1 MIHVTA
7 RLSGIDLAGAMSEV
21 RSRLAG
27 LRLPPGVTLEYGG
40 LYAEQQRAFAELTLV
55 LIAATVSVFLILVW
69 EFGRLAPPL
78 AVLLGAIPALCA
90 SLLALQ
96 LSGVTLNISS
106 FMGLIMVVGIAA
118 KNGVLLLDRAEHEV
132 ASGNP
137 PDAALLSAAKVRL
150 RPIMMTTMATVA
162 GLLPLAIGLGAG
174 AKVQQPLAI
183 AVIGGLVFAM
193 TLALPLTG
201 GIYLLGTRR
210 VPKS

>member
-1 MIHVTA
+1 M
-7 RLSGIDLAGAMSEV
+7 
-21 RSRLAG
+21 
-27 LRLPPGVTLEYGG
+27 
-40 LYAEQQRAFAELTLV
+40 
-55 LIAATVSVFLILVW
+55 
-69 EFGRLAPPL
+69 
-78 AVLLGAIPALCA
+78 LLGAIPALCA

-96 LSGVTLNISS
+96 LSGVTVNISS
-106 FMGLIMVVGIAA
+106 FMGLILVVGIAA

-137 PDAALLSAAKVRL
+137 PDAALLGAAKVRL